1 MAEFIDRIIEHQ
13 VIDSLSNNYV
23 TALLGPR
30 QCGKSTLAKQIVKKF
45 PDTVFIDLERN
56 SDLAKLE
63 DAEWFLSSQKG
74 KVGVALKVDE
84 HRP

>member
-1 MAEFIDRIIEHQ
+1 MAEYINRIIEGQ
-13 VIDSLSNNYV
+13 ILESISNNYV

-30 QCGKSTLAKQIVKKF
+30 QCGKSTLAKHIKTNF
-45 PDTVFIDLERN
+45 PNSIFIDLERN

-74 KVGVALKVDE
+74 KMICIDE
-84 HRP
+84 IQ